1 MRSRILATVFALG
14 ATGILASC
22 DLGESIQEVFNVAS
36 VSFSSADPAYDGPRI
51 GGPSWG
57 VTGAAILAQKM
68 GLPDGKTTDQIMGE
82 YYLDLTFKVNAD
94 NSKNTQKASFGQTVR
109 PLLRL
114 RMNDKN
120 ATSYVES
127 EMAPFSVEGGQV
139 GALEFPV
146 RIPLTQIDRTTLGK
160 ILDGDDIP
168 YFLSGTL
175 NFNLLEGTTIK
186 GSGKSEI
193 DLATGAIPTRSK
205 DGDLDLSQLGSLLQ

>member
-22 DLGESIQEVFNVAS
+22 DLGESIQEVLNVAS

-51 GGPSWG
+51 GGPNWATSFFNYTVG
-57 VTGAAILAQKM
+57 GMTGKQVL
-68 GLPDGKTTDQIMGE
+68 GE
-82 YYLDLTFKVNAD
+82 YYLDLTFKVKAD
-94 NSKNTQKASFGQTVR
+94 NSKNSQKASFGQTVR
-109 PLLRL
+109 PVLKL
-114 RMNDKN
+114 RMNSKDDAN
-120 ATSYVES
+120 PVES
-127 EMAPFSVEGGQV
+127 TMEPFSVEAGKV

-146 RIPLTQIDRTTLGK
+146 RIPLSEIDDITLGK

-193 DLATGAIPTRSK
+193 DLATGAIPTRPE
-205 DGDLDLSQLGSLLQ
+205 GDLDLSQLGSLLQ

>member
-14 ATGILASC
+14 ATGLLASC
-22 DLGESIQEVFNVAS
+22 DLGESIQEVLNVAS
-36 VSFSSADPAYDGPRI
+36 VSFSSANPAYDGPRI
-51 GGPSWG
+51 GGPNWAVSALALATPTDWG
-57 VTGAAILAQKM
+57 
-68 GLPDGKTTDQIMGE
+68 GKTKSQVMGE
-82 YYLDLTFKVNAD
+82 YYLDLKFKVKAD
-94 NSKNTQKASFGQTVR
+94 NSKNTQKASFGQTVK

-114 RMNDKN
+114 RMNDQN
-120 ATSYVES
+120 AASYIES
-127 EMAPFSVEGGQV
+127 EMAPFSVDGGKV

-193 DLATGAIPTRSK
+193 DLATGAIPTRPE
-205 DGDLDLSQLGSLLQ
+205 GDLDLGKIGTLLQ

>member
-14 ATGILASC
+14 TAGLLASC
-22 DLGESIQEVFNVAS
+22 DLGQSIQEVLNVAS

-51 GGPSWG
+51 AGPNWAVSALAL
-57 VTGAAILAQKM
+57 AAPTYL
-68 GLPDGKTTDQIMGE
+68 GGKTKSQIMGE
-82 YYLDLTFKVNAD
+82 YYLDLTFKVKAD
-94 NSKNTQKASFGQTVR
+94 NSKNTQKASFGQTVK

-120 ATSYVES
+120 ASSYIES
-127 EMAPFSVEGGQV
+127 EMAPFSVNGGQV

-193 DLATGAIPTRSK
+193 DLATGAIPTRPE
-205 DGDLDLSQLGSLLQ
+205 GDLDLSKIGTLLQ

>member
-51 GGPSWG
+51 GGPSWSTSFFNYTLG
-57 VTGAAILAQKM
+57 GMTKNQVLGQ
-68 GLPDGKTTDQIMGE
+68 
-82 YYLDLTFKVNAD
+82 YHLDLTFKVKAD

>member
-14 ATGILASC
+14 ATGMLASC
-22 DLGESIQEVFNVAS
+22 DLGQSIQEVLNVAS

-51 GGPSWG
+51 GGPNWAVS
-57 VTGAAILAQKM
+57 ALALAL
-68 GLPDGKTTDQIMGE
+68 GGKTKSQIMGE
-82 YYLDLTFKVNAD
+82 YYLDLTFKVKAD

-120 ATSYVES
+120 AASYIES
-127 EMAPFSVEGGQV
+127 EMAPFSVDGGQV

-146 RIPLTQIDRTTLGK
+146 KIPLTQIDKTTLGK

-193 DLATGAIPTRSK
+193 DLATGAIPTRP
-205 DGDLDLSQLGSLLQ
+205 DGDLDLSKIGTLLQ

>member
-14 ATGILASC
+14 ATGLLASC
-22 DLGESIQEVFNVAS
+22 DLGESIQEVLNVAS

-51 GGPSWG
+51 AGPNWAVSALAL
-57 VTGAAILAQKM
+57 AAPTYL
-68 GLPDGKTTDQIMGE
+68 GGKTKSQIMGE
-82 YYLDLTFKVNAD
+82 YYLDLKFKVKAD

-114 RMNDKN
+114 RMNDQN
-120 ATSYVES
+120 AASYIES
-127 EMAPFSVEGGQV
+127 EMAPFSVDGGQV

-193 DLATGAIPTRSK
+193 DLATGAIPTRPE
-205 DGDLDLSQLGSLLQ
+205 GDLDLSKIGTLLQ

>member
-51 GGPSWG
+51 GGPSWSTSFLNYTLG
-57 VTGAAILAQKM
+57 GMTKNQVLGQ
-68 GLPDGKTTDQIMGE
+68 

>member
-22 DLGESIQEVFNVAS
+22 DLGESIQEVLNVAS

-51 GGPSWG
+51 GGPSWA
-57 VTGAAILAQKM
+57 VSALALATPTRL
-68 GLPDGKTTDQIMGE
+68 GGKTKEQVLGD
-82 YYLDLTFKVNAD
+82 YYLDLTFKVKAD
-94 NSKNTQKASFGQTVR
+94 NSKNSQKASFGQTVR
-109 PLLRL
+109 PVLKL
-114 RMNDKN
+114 RMNSKDDAN
-120 ATSYVES
+120 PVES
-127 EMAPFSVEGGQV
+127 TMEPFSVEAGKV

-146 RIPLTQIDRTTLGK
+146 RIPITKIDRTTLGK

-205 DGDLDLSQLGSLLQ
+205 DGDLDLSKLGSLLQ

>member
-51 GGPSWG
+51 GGPSWSTSFFNYTLG
-57 VTGAAILAQKM
+57 GMTKNQVLGQ
-68 GLPDGKTTDQIMGE
+68 
-82 YYLDLTFKVNAD
+82 YYLDLTFKVKAD

-186 GSGKSEI
+186 GSGNSEI

-205 DGDLDLSQLGSLLQ
+205 DGDLDLSKLGSLLK

>member
-36 VSFSSADPAYDGPRI
+36 VSFSSADTAYAGPTVGGPRWQETLVKMAI
-51 GGPSWG
+51 PVAMGGP
-57 VTGAAILAQKM
+57 TTTQILEQ
-68 GLPDGKTTDQIMGE
+68 
-82 YYLDLTFKVNAD
+82 YHLDLTFRVKAD
-94 NSKNTQKASFGQTVR
+94 NSANSGKASFGQTVR
-109 PLLRL
+109 PVLNLRI
-114 RMNDKN
+114 NDK
-120 ATSYVES
+120 TSLPITT

-146 RIPLTQIDRTTLGK
+146 QIPLTKIDKTTLK
-160 ILDGDDIP
+160 SILAGTSIP

-175 NFNLLEGTTIK
+175 NFDLVEGLQIK

-193 DLATGAIPTRSK
+193 DLATGAIPTRPS
-205 DGDLDLSQLGSLLQ
+205 GDIDLSSMASLLLK